1 MLGGATFVMVTGEM
15 LPTAVLP
22 EMSHD
27 LGVAP
32 SRTGLL
38 VSLWAATVVVAT
50 FPLVRLTA
58 RLDRRTVVAGSL
70 LVFAA
75 SSAGTALAPTYEAAA
90 GARVVGAAATGLLW
104 ASVNAHT
111 ADVVHPARL
120 ARAIAVVLGG
130 ATLGTV
136 LGTPLASVV
145 ARAWDWRGAFGVLAA
160 LAVVAAV
167 LVRTLVVGAPR
178 AQDDPRGRTRHGTA
192 DRRPG
197 EGTGG
202 PGAPAAGGE
211 ALAGPVAGSARGAL
225 RSALA
230 VTTLVG
236 LVLVGHFAAF
246 TFVTRLVEQPA
257 AQLPGG
263 VSGLLLLFGVASA
276 VGVAVVGRIGDRRLV
291 VTLAVTT
298 VLVAG
303 SLAALLA
310 VGADPA
316 LAALVV
322 AAWGLTTGAL
332 PPLAQAAVLGFAGP
346 AHRTTAGT
354 LIPVVFNLG
363 IAAGAALGSGIVDR
377 AGPSAVPLPAAAVV
391 LVAAAGL
398 AGVAR
403 SGRRT
408 SRAGLPSATPTV
420 APDPPRRTT
429 TSVS

>member
-1 MLGGATFVMVTGEM
+1 MDTRLPWPSLLVLGGATFVMVTGEM

-27 LGVAP
+27 LGVAE

-58 RLDRRTVVAGSL
+58 RLDRRTVVVGAL
-70 LVFAA
+70 AVFAA
-75 SSAGTALAPTYEAAA
+75 SSAGTALAPTYEVAA

-111 ADVVHPARL
+111 ADVVHPTRL

-130 ATLGTV
+130 ATIGMV

-145 ARAWDWRGAFGVLAA
+145 ARVWDWRGAFGALAA

-167 LVRTLVVGAPR
+167 LVRALVVGAPR
-178 AQDDPRGRTRHGTA
+178 AGAPGTA
-192 DRRPG
+192 V
-197 EGTGG
+197 
-202 PGAPAAGGE
+202 GAPDGPAAASG
-211 ALAGPVAGSARGAL
+211 RGAL
-225 RSALA
+225 RPVLA
-230 VTTLVG
+230 VTALVG

-257 AQLPGG
+257 ARLPGG

-276 VGVAVVGRIGDRRLV
+276 VGVAVVGRIGDRRLDT
-291 VTLAVTT
+291 TLVVTT

-303 SLAALLA
+303 SLAALLG
-310 VGADPA
+310 VGGDPA
-316 LAALVV
+316 LATLVV
-322 AAWGLTTGAL
+322 VAWGLTTGAL
-332 PPLAQAAVLGFAGP
+332 PPLAQAAILGLAGP

-363 IAAGAALGSGIVDR
+363 IAVGAALGSGIVER
-377 AGPSAVPLPAAAVV
+377 AGPDALPLPAAAVV

-403 SGRRT
+403 SARRT
-408 SRAGLPSATPTV
+408 SGASVQRGARATDVEDARTAPST
-420 APDPPRRTT
+420 R
-429 TSVS
+429 